1 MLTTN
6 TCVVTPL
13 RDKLFEIC
21 ECNTLEKPKAGP
33 GQVEKTSQ
41 NVDSSEFCM

>member
-6 TCVVTPL
+6 TCVATPL

-21 ECNTLEKPKAGP
+21 ECNTLEKPKSVRDKLKKP
-33 GQVEKTSQ
+33 SE
-41 NVDSSEFCM
+41 NVDSSLFCM